1 MHSYLQARMSDP
13 LRRQLKEVDEE
24 IKQLHITVEDPSSS
38 THYKEKKDQDPV
50 ASLVIPNRLY
60 LLWDRR
66 VCLQKNLGVSVSKH
80 SDMANSRIERT
91 HNVTIRSSA
100 TTVEKR
106 LVTASNKYELS
117 DNTCTWIN

>member
-1 MHSYLQARMSDP
+1 MSDP

-60 LLWDRR
+60 LLWERR

-80 SDMANSRIERT
+80 SDMANSHIERT